1 MRILGLVL
9 VACVV
14 QACASG
20 PADPSL
26 DAEAKLFRAPVDKAC
41 IYVVPSPR
49 AQAVTITMDGR
60 KVGTLAKEN
69 YLRLDVAPGRH
80 ALGVT
85 RASPVP
91 TFFRATRDDMTVNA
105 EAGRCY
111 FLRAA
116 WTDSGETW
124 REFRLYLAIMTEDEG
139 RRAVNVLWR
148 ALPVQ

>member
-9 VACVV
+9 VAWVLS
-14 QACASG
+14 ACASG

-26 DAEAKLFRAPVDKAC
+26 DAEAKLFRAPADKAC

-49 AQAVTITMDGR
+49 TQAVTITMDGR

-80 ALGVT
+80 VLGVT
-85 RASPVP
+85 RAIPVP
-91 TFFRATRDDMTVNA
+91 AFFRTTHDDVTVNA
-105 EAGRCY
+105 EADRCY

-124 REFRLYLAIMTEDEG
+124 REFRLYLDSMTDEEG

-148 ALPVQ
+148 ALP